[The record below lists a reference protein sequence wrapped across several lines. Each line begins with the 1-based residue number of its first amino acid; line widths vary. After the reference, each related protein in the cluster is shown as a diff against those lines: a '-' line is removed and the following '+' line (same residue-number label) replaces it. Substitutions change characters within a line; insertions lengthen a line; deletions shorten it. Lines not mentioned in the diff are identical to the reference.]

1 MDRSSNSI
9 LPLNNVKNFLLMLIV
24 CFGTFYTLTL
34 NPPPGFVLDIKR
46 IIVVLFISL
55 ELIHILSR
63 SINKSIFYIILLAN
77 ILYFAFLLFINS
89 NFYDV
94 LYYWLSILFIF
105 SVYSHFYRVT
115 QKDMNFFLKIIRH
128 SISVVISFFLILLIL
143 YFLFDIE
150 HIRLLIVFGFGND
163 YSPFAV
169 WAAYLSLFI
178 TYLELRF
185 NIIGRSTIFYQAI
198 LLIIA
203 GVAGGRTGSIM
214 ILCSISIYLFFTYR
228 NSIKLLKFKI
238 LLLIVSIL
246 FIGFYFAGEAELLR
260 RFVDLRGG
268 SDTFI
273 VLDIILSRRLTM
285 IVEALDLYFKQS
297 NFLEMLFGHG
307 LSKVYIE
314 IDYTPY
320 KIHNFMI
327 RYLLEVGL
335 FGLISFMT
343 IYVYPFFA
351 RYPNGYKSLTI
362 MIYLTAT
369 INALLAPSAF
379 FSSINICGALWVIIA
394 MSTQLG
400 KNKNYFDSKLY
411 ITESN

>member
-1 MDRSSNSI
+1 M
-9 LPLNNVKNFLLMLIV
+9 LM
-24 CFGTFYTLTL
+24 
-34 NPPPGFVLDIKR
+34 
-46 IIVVLFISL
+46 
-55 ELIHILSR
+55 
-63 SINKSIFYIILLAN
+63 
-77 ILYFAFLLFINS
+77 INS

-94 LYYWLSILFIF
+94 LYFWLSIFFIL

-115 QKDMNFFLKIIRH
+115 QKDLNYFLNIKRYTFG
-128 SISVVISFFLILLIL
+128 VVISFFLVLLIL

-150 HIRLLIVFGFGND
+150 YARLLIYDGFGND

-185 NIIGRSTIFYQAI
+185 NITGRLTIFYQVI
-198 LLIIA
+198 LLITV
-203 GVAGGRTGSIM
+203 GVAGGRTGSLM

-228 NSIKLLKFKI
+228 NSIKLLKLKI

-246 FIGFYFAGEAELLR
+246 LLGYYFAGESNLLR
-260 RFVDLRGG
+260 RFVELKGG
-268 SDTFI
+268 SDIFTVF
-273 VLDIILSRRLTM
+273 DIIFSRRLTM
-285 IVEALDLYFKQS
+285 IVEALDLYFNQS

-307 LSKVYIE
+307 ISNVYIE
-314 IDYTPY
+314 IDSTLY

-327 RYLLEVGL
+327 RALLEFGL

-351 RYPNGYKSLTI
+351 KYPNGYKSLTI

-369 INALLAPSAF
+369 LNALLSPTAF
-379 FSSINICGALWVIIA
+379 FTSINICAALWVIFA

-411 ITESN
+411 IKESN